1 MQDIGKKYRKV
12 VLVCTNVKEGGKE
25 CCGMKGAEEIRA
37 KLKEA
42 MKAADLTV
50 RVSKSGC
57 LDRCAEGVTAAI
69 MPDDVWLGGVTESDI
84 PEIVARA
91 TGKAA

>member
-12 VLVCTNVKEGGKE
+12 VLVCTNVKEHGKE
-25 CCGMKGAEEIRA
+25 CCGLKGSEEIRA

-42 MKAADLTV
+42 MKAVDLTV

-57 LDRCAEGVTAAI
+57 LDRCSDGVTVTI
-69 MPDDVWLGGVTESDI
+69 QPDDIWLGNVTEADI
-84 PEIVARA
+84 PDIIEMVR
-91 TGKAA
+91 